1 MAVVGNQGHN
11 ACPHGCGSFRH
22 HHDPEEAM
30 AKSSADWQ
38 YFQEK
43 FPQFGPPSQADFG
56 PKLDELDASEAALA
70 QSAEAF
76 CRDAEAYFA
85 KMEKIRKM
93 ADGYKGVV
101 RDLRKSCTGISRDF
115 DELYDRVFAR
125 GCIALEIA
133 DDVSARIA
141 RNRVRSY

>member
-1 MAVVGNQGHN
+1 
-11 ACPHGCGSFRH
+11 
-22 HHDPEEAM
+22 M

-38 YFQEK
+38 LFQEK
-43 FPQFGPPSQADFG
+43 FPQFGPAAKADFG
-56 PKLDELDASEAALA
+56 PRLDELDAIEAALA

-85 KMEKIRKM
+85 KMENIRRM
-93 ADGYKGVV
+93 ADGYKRVV
-101 RDLRKSCTGISRDF
+101 CELRKSCAGISRDF

-125 GCIALEIA
+125 GGLALEIA

-141 RNRVRSY
+141 RNRMRSY